1 MTQRLSLDRNGDGAP
16 LEVGAGRVPTGAHT
30 QSFPK
35 LGLLPP
41 HTIAAAPVSLPQVPS
56 LTSQFFSISF
66 FRIDRGIVSE
76 DFPNCSAQNN
86 KHLVLRAG
94 AAAAGGRGGGGAAA
108 RRPRGGRRGR
118 AGGPR

>member
-56 LTSQFFSISF
+56 LTSQLKTNTNI
-66 FRIDRGIVSE
+66 RIGRGGGAGGG
-76 DFPNCSAQNN
+76 PGGAPRGGGRRGR
-86 KHLVLRAG
+86 RAG
-94 AAAAGGRGGGGAAA
+94 AAAAGGRN
-108 RRPRGGRRGR
+108 
-118 AGGPR
+118 